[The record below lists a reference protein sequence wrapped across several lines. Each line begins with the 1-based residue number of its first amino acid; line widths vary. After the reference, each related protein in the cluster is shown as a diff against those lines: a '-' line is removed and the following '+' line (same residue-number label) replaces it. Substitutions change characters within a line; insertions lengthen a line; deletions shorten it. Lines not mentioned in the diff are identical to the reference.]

1 MVKNRIL
8 KNEIIDI
15 IRGAISEDL
24 NVLGD
29 ITSGYLISPDKNS
42 FSHII
47 CKEKSGTVLSGIDIV
62 SYALKEIDPDIK
74 FEKLRDDGEKINY
87 MDEICNI
94 SGSTLSILK
103 AERTCL
109 NFLQHMSGIADLT
122 SKFVEIAELYGVK
135 IKDTRKTKP
144 LLRVI
149 EKYAVRCGGGYNH
162 RLGLFDGVII
172 KDNHI
177 VAAGGILNAIEIVR
191 ASAPSNIEIEVEVRN
206 SVQLED
212 AIAGKADI
220 IMLDNM
226 STDQVAKAVKRVRE
240 KMGNS
245 CLTEAS
251 GNINLKNLEEI
262 CKTGVDL
269 ISTGAITHSSHAIDF
284 SLEFLKGT
292 CS

>member
-8 KNEIIDI
+8 ENEVIDI

-24 NVLGD
+24 DAAGD
-29 ITSGYLISPDKNS
+29 ITSGYLIPPDKKS

-47 CKEKSGTVLSGIDIV
+47 CKEKSGTVLSGIDIAYYV
-62 SYALKEIDPDIK
+62 LKEIDHDIK
-74 FEKLRDDGEKINY
+74 FERLRDDGERIKY
-87 MDEICNI
+87 MDKICTI
-94 SGSTLSILK
+94 SGLTLSILK

-122 SKFVEIAELYGVK
+122 SKFVGIAEPYGVK

-144 LLRVI
+144 LLRII
-149 EKYAVRCGGGYNH
+149 EKYAVRCGGGHNH
-162 RLGLFDGVII
+162 RFGLFDGVLI

-177 VAAGGILNAIEIVR
+177 IAAGGILKAIEIVR
-191 ASAPSNIEIEVEVRN
+191 AGAPSNIEIEVEVRN
-206 SVQLED
+206 SAQLEE

-226 STDQVAKAVKRVRE
+226 STDEIAKSVKRVRE
-240 KMGNS
+240 KLGSS
-245 CLTEAS
+245 CLMEAS

-269 ISTGAITHSSHAIDF
+269 ISAGAITHSSHAIDF
-284 SLEFLKGT
+284 SLEFQKGD
-292 CS
+292 